1 MSDEPITMREYVDMR
16 FEELTQ
22 LRNLIDERA
31 ELLRAADDRDRTA
44 MNQRL
49 ASMNEF
55 RDALRDQ
62 TGSFVDRKEMDLRL
76 RPLEAFVQETR
87 GRIAVTVWGIG
98 IFFVVVQIVLRVI
111 WTK

>member
-1 MSDEPITMREYVDMR
+1 MTDEPISLREYVDLR

-22 LRNLIDERA
+22 LRSLIDERA
-31 ELLRAADDRDRTA
+31 ELLRSADERDRTA

-62 TGSFVDRKEMDLRL
+62 SGSFVERKEMDLRL

-98 IFFVVVQIVLRVI
+98 VFFVVVQIILRVV
-111 WTK
+111 WTR